1 MKKKNTKIDK
11 IFKKN
16 KIKEWKHFSNIIKYH
31 FVYRE
36 RKKERQGKR
45 ERERERERERRKSEE
60 IRKQVI
66 IRFFL

>member
-45 ERERERERERRKSEE
+45 ERQREREGKVKKLENRS
-60 IRKQVI
+60 
-66 IRFFL
+66 